1 MHLIKVNL
9 SNIIYLEQYD
19 LIFECMEIRV
29 LKGEPQC
36 SMHLTKMI
44 HLVLCIGEVPLHR
57 DFYG

>member
-1 MHLIKVNL
+1 MHLIKMNM

-36 SMHLTKMI
+36 
-44 HLVLCIGEVPLHR
+44 
-57 DFYG
+57 